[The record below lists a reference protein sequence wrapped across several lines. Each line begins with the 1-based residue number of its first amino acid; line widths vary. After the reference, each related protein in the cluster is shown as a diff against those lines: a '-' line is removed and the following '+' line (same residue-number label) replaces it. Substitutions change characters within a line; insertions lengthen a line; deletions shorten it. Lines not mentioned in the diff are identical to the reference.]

1 MIIQWF
7 KMFILKNQPMTLS
20 LIVAGVS
27 SSYLYA
33 VYLRSHQDY
42 YLDLLWSVLSTEGL
56 IVILFSTFKL
66 LKSIRTETKYEEKLR
81 LLPEIMISKT
91 PILLTN
97 LLIALTA
104 SGILFFA
111 YLQTRQPYY
120 LDLIEK
126 ILVAEG
132 LILSVYLGL
141 KLLKT
146 WISETNLKEKEE
158 KLKFFTELMEEAILI
173 REGSTVVEVN
183 DVLARMLGYQASEM
197 IGQNIY
203 KFMSQQSAE
212 NNKEWI
218 KKGYPADRFELMGKH
233 KDGTTVP
240 ILVHGRNIIYKG
252 RPMRLSC
259 GWDITEFKKMQE
271 TIEKSEERFKR
282 FAGVTKEGIM
292 VHDKGVVV
300 DVNQALADMLG
311 MSPAD
316 FIGKDSLFFVEK
328 KSAEE
333 IKKFRAGLIS
343 ALPYEIGLRHSEGR
357 LIQVETY
364 ATDIL
369 WQGREA
375 RVVRIWDVSERKKI
389 EKALMESQERFKR
402 FAEVTKEGILVHDKG
417 IIVDV
422 NQALLDLMGY
432 PASEVIGK
440 ENLFFIDKA
449 SIPKVLEFRKK
460 GYPNESYELD
470 LRRADG
476 TLIPVEAHGAAFSW
490 GGREFRVV
498 RIWNLMERK
507 INEKALEESR
517 ERFKRFAEVA
527 KEGIEIHD
535 HGVIVDAN
543 QALADML
550 GYTVEEMIGKDIRDF
565 SDEKTNEF
573 ATPFIKNGGGLPTN
587 PTEIT
592 LRRKDGTFFPTE
604 VYGAG
609 FKLNGRDLRVV
620 SLWDIT
626 ERKKMEQE
634 LLESQERFKR
644 FSELSKEG
652 IIIHENGVIAD
663 VNPAGAEMIGYFH
676 EEIIGRGMTE
686 FLDEA
691 GIKRAM
697 QLLQEGKFAKSEEF
711 NIIRKDKTIIPV
723 EVTGA
728 AVNMGGKNLRIT
740 NFWDLS
746 ARKQMEEAL
755 RQSEESFRNL
765 IEKSPD
771 AMSIHTPQKTVY
783 VNEAL
788 LKMLGYSHPDEL
800 IGRVPEFFV
809 YSEDAA
815 KVRDRIANLKKPGDY
830 NPPAERRF
838 VRKDGTIIWVDV
850 VSFSIYFEG
859 VLMTVAISR
868 NNTER
873 KKAEEALRQSEK
885 NFRNLIERSPDGVL
899 IHTLEDKPKIVY
911 INDAMLKL
919 VGYSSVELLGQQ
931 ADFFVHSGHVQGV
944 QERIEKMRSMVE
956 YNPPQEKV
964 FIRKNGELIY
974 AEAVSFLI
982 HYEGVTMAAVW
993 VRDLTERKKSEEAL
1007 MKLERLST
1015 IGEMAAGMAHEI
1027 RNPLAAISTAAQI
1040 LKRRKSEENRGPVE
1054 TILEQS
1060 DRLEKLIRDTLDYAK
1075 TSVGPIFKSF
1085 SVKSALE
1092 SALNLSQIQFGPSY
1106 KKIKVSWDLPRED
1119 IHLNADLGRVQQI
1132 LVNLI
1137 LNAFQIVGEDGEIK
1151 LGLKSDNQFVF
1162 IRVEDNGSGISEAN
1176 MKRIFEPF
1184 FTTKD
1189 HGSGLGLA
1197 ISQRI
1202 AQEHN
1207 GQIKVERL
1215 KPRGTAFTL
1224 QIPLIGELEE

>member
-1 MIIQWF
+1 MLITMIIQSF
-7 KMFILKNQPMTLS
+7 KAFTLKNRLMALN
-20 LIVAGVS
+20 LIVAGAS
-27 SSYLYA
+27 SGYFYAAYLWF
-33 VYLRSHQDY
+33 HQDY
-42 YLDLLWSVLSTEGL
+42 YLDLLWGVLSTDGL
-56 IVILFSTFKL
+56 VVILFLTFKL
-66 LKSIRTETKYEEKLR
+66 LKSIRIETESEERLR
-81 LLPEIMISKT
+81 LLPKITISKT
-91 PILLTN
+91 SLLLAN
-97 LLIALTA
+97 LLIVLTV
-104 SGILFFA
+104 SGILFFT
-111 YLQTRQPYY
+111 YLQTRQLFY
-120 LDLIEK
+120 LDIIEK
-126 ILVAEG
+126 VIVAEG
-132 LILSVYLGL
+132 LILSGYLGL

-146 WISETNLKEKEE
+146 WISEANLKEKEE

-173 REGSTVVEVN
+173 REGEIVVEVN
-183 DVLARMLGYQASEM
+183 DVLARMLGYEVSEM

-203 KFMSQQSAE
+203 QFMSPQSADD
-212 NNKEWI
+212 NKEWI
-218 KKGYPADRFELMGKH
+218 KKGYPADRFELTGKR

-259 GWDITEFKKMQE
+259 GWDITELKKMQV

-282 FAGVTKEGIM
+282 FAGVTREGIM
-292 VHDKGVVV
+292 IHDKGMVV

-316 FIGKDSLFFVEK
+316 FAGKDSLFFVEE

-333 IKKFRAGLIS
+333 IEKFRAGLIPK
-343 ALPYEIGLRHSEGR
+343 APYEISIRHSNGT
-357 LIQVETY
+357 LIQAETF

-369 WQGREA
+369 WRGKEMRA
-375 RVVRIWDVSERKKI
+375 VCIWNATERKKM
-389 EKALMESQERFKR
+389 EKALVESEERFKR

-422 NQALLDLMGY
+422 NQALLDLVGY

-476 TLIPVEAHGAAFSW
+476 TLVPVEAHGAAFSW

-498 RIWNLMERK
+498 RIWNLTERK
-507 INEKALEESR
+507 KHEKALEESQ

-550 GYTVEEMIGKDIRDF
+550 GYTVEEIIGKDIRDF

-573 ATPFIKNGGGLPTN
+573 ATPFIKKGGGLPTN

-592 LRRKDGTFFPTE
+592 LRRKGGTFFPAE

-626 ERKKMEQE
+626 GRKKMEQD

-652 IIIHENGVIAD
+652 IIIHENAVIVD
-663 VNPAGAEMIGYFH
+663 VNPAGAEMMGSSH
-676 EEIIGRGMTE
+676 KEIIGRGMTE
-686 FLDEA
+686 FLDEE

-697 QLLQEGKFAKSEEF
+697 QLLQDGKFSKDEEF
-711 NIIRKDKTIIPV
+711 NLVRKDKAVIPV

-728 AVNMGGKNLRIT
+728 ALSINGRNLRIT
-740 NFWDLS
+740 NFWDLT
-746 ARKQMEEAL
+746 ARKKMEESL

-788 LKMLGYSHPDEL
+788 LKMLGYSHPNEL

-809 YSEDAA
+809 YSEDAS

-859 VLMTVAISR
+859 ALMTVAISR

-873 KKAEEALRQSEK
+873 KKAEEALRRSEK
-885 NFRNLIERSPDGVL
+885 NFRSLIERSPDGVL

-911 INDAMLKL
+911 VNDAMLNL
-919 VGYSSVELLGQQ
+919 VGYSSDELLGQQ

-944 QERIEKMRSMVE
+944 QERIEKMRSKME

-982 HYEGVTMAAVW
+982 HYEGVTMAAAW
-993 VRDLTERKKSEEAL
+993 ARDLTERKKSEEAL

-1040 LKRRKSEENRGPVE
+1040 LKRRKIEENRGPVE

-1060 DRLEKLIRDTLDYAK
+1060 DRLEKLIKDTLDYAK

-1092 SALNLSQIQFGPSY
+1092 SALNLSQIQFGPSQ
-1106 KKIKVSWDLPRED
+1106 KMVKISWDLPPKD
-1119 IHLNADLGRVQQI
+1119 IQLNADMGRVQQI

-1162 IRVEDNGSGISEAN
+1162 IRVEDNGPGISVAN

-1202 AQEHN
+1202 AQEHG

-1215 KPRGTAFTL
+1215 NPRGTAFTL
-1224 QIPLIGELEE
+1224 QIPCL